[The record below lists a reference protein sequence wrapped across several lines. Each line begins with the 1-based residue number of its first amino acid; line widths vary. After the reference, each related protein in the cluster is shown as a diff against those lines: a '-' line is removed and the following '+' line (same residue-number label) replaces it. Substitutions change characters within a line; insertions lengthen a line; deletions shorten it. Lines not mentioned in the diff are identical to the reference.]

1 MKDLSTLENQ
11 ELIDFVY
18 TDIAG
23 KYIRDNVTDWTQPTQ
38 LTAAVDKL
46 QGPTKTTYLIG
57 ILNMQVLN
65 GGFIQYYDNSYGQFA
80 YETLAALKEIK
91 ATMTHH
97 LLKESLEL
105 INPDGKTNA
114 DFKEMII
121 KRTYKTDL
129 IIEGKLDELDNKYY
143 SLADTE
149 NTEKLLGDYLKER
162 IAELK

>member
-1 MKDLSTLENQ
+1 MEDLSTLENH

-23 KYIRDNVTDWTQPTQ
+23 KYILDNVTDWTQPTQ

-80 YETLAALKEIK
+80 YETLDALKEIK
-91 ATMTHH
+91 ATMTHD

-105 INPDGKTNA
+105 INPDGKRNA
-114 DFKEMII
+114 DFKELVI
-121 KRTYKTDL
+121 KRKYKTDL

-143 SLADTE
+143 NLADTE

-162 IAELK
+162 ISELK